1 MAQLLQETLA
11 AISDNAWICHF
22 VTEMCRQLNGY
33 NGFPAEKVRDVGPA
47 VGSVLG
53 EGCWEGIQTAGG
65 ELGSVSAFENGILPI
80 SSACGRFCP
89 TVCQELVQGQSVSP
103 DVCPAVPLLSPL
115 SSWPRWRLWSPMLF
129 LSFQNFLYKC
139 IGTTLGA
146 CVSKELV
153 QKQLQE
159 LLETAR
165 YNEEAEWE
173 VRWAGGFR
181 LYPLLEGDLGSC
193 YVPRLGLTWPHG
205 AVGLPGALGQQLAK
219 KDLQGLVGQWLTSGW
234 PVVDQ

>member
-1 MAQLLQETLA
+1 
-11 AISDNAWICHF
+11 
-22 VTEMCRQLNGY
+22 MCRQLNGY
-33 NGFPAEKVRDVGPA
+33 NGFPAEK
-47 VGSVLG
+47 
-53 EGCWEGIQTAGG
+53 
-65 ELGSVSAFENGILPI
+65 
-80 SSACGRFCP
+80 
-89 TVCQELVQGQSVSP
+89 
-103 DVCPAVPLLSPL
+103 
-115 SSWPRWRLWSPMLF
+115 
-129 LSFQNFLYKC
+129 NFLYKC

-234 PVVDQ
+234 PLVDQ